1 MRSYPPGTW
10 GRVAE
15 MQHSWNRAPGG
26 RELTRV
32 EAGLSAAEADPG
44 QMPPPGDPPQLSP
57 TSSSH
62 WFVFFL
68 KKKKKCVF
76 GCARSSLLGRF
87 FSPCG
92 KRGHSSSGTRASH
105 HDGLLLPSESS
116 RARGLQRWSSRA
128 LGAGSVAVAHRLSC
142 PSARGTEPT
151 SPALAGGFF
160 ATEPPG
166 M

>member
-26 RELTRV
+26 REEHGWKQGSLLQKQTLDRCHLQETRPNCPQPP
-32 EAGLSAAEADPG
+32 AATGLFP
-44 QMPPPGDPPQLSP
+44 
-57 TSSSH
+57 
-62 WFVFFL
+62 FL
-68 KKKKKCVF
+68 KKKFVF
-76 GCARSSLLGRF
+76 GRAGSSLLGRF

-92 KRGHSSSGTRASH
+92 KRGHSSSGARASH
-105 HDGLLLPSESS
+105 HDGLLLPSTSS
-116 RARGLQRWSSRA
+116 RVRGLQWWSSRA
-128 LGAGSVAVAHRLSC
+128 LGAGSVAAAHRLSC
-142 PSARGTEPT
+142 PSARGIEPT

-160 ATEPPG
+160 VTEPPG